1 MSCHQPLQSKLLFE
15 LVKVMIGL
23 DFGPSN
29 SNEINNFFGEEG

>member
-1 MSCHQPLQSKLLFE
+1 

-29 SNEINNFFGEEG
+29 SNEINSFFGEEG